1 MAAASLTG
9 MRPITDP
16 SARVLCATCGVEND
30 TGEEVCAIC
39 ADERQYLPPGG
50 QRWTTLAELAAG
62 GCRIEI
68 TEREPD
74 LYALHAEPKAD
85 IGQSAML
92 VRTPGGN
99 LLWEV
104 PGFVDDAALEAV
116 RELGGVAAV
125 MASHPHM
132 YGCQLEWARAFDAPV
147 YVAEKDREW
156 LRRTGPEIVT
166 WSEPFEVLPGVTALQ
181 TGGHFPG
188 STVACWSAGAEGRGV
203 LLSGDTVKAVPAAG
217 WVTFMRSYPND
228 IPLSAAVVSRIAAA
242 VGGLTFDRFYDN
254 FGLTVP
260 RDARAAVARS
270 AERYVAWVRGDHDD
284 LT

>member
-1 MAAASLTG
+1 MPTTLTDW
-9 MRPITDP
+9 R
-16 SARVLCATCGVEND
+16 LCATCGVEND
-30 TGEEVCAIC
+30 TDEGVCAIC
-39 ADERQYLPPGG
+39 DDDRQYLPPGG
-50 QRWTTLAELAAG
+50 QRWTSLAGRAEE
-62 GCRIEI
+62 GCRIEV

-74 LYALHAEPKAD
+74 LFALHAVPRAD
-85 IGQSAML
+85 IGQSALL

-104 PGFVDDAALEAV
+104 PGYVDDAAVEAV
-116 RELGGVAAV
+116 RALGGVAAV

-147 YVAEKDREW
+147 YVAEKDEAW
-156 LRRTGPEIVT
+156 VRRRGPEVVT

-188 STVACWSAGAEGRGV
+188 STVACWSAGAGGRGV
-203 LLSGDTVKAVPAAG
+203 LLSGDTVKAVPSAG

-228 IPLSAAVVSRIAAA
+228 IPLSPAVVSRIAAA
-242 VGGLTFDRFYDN
+242 VGGLAFDRLYDN
-254 FGLTVP
+254 FGLTVAQ
-260 RDARAAVARS
+260 DARAAVARS